1 MSCPGGSSFS
11 GPQRILSVVGK
22 VGSVQFMVGFQAGS
36 MGRADRGSQPGLGF
50 PYRCGDQSGQAGASC
65 TRKDCIDPATPH
77 QQQPVPATFVNGVN
91 LRARSKPKTGA
102 GSLAVLSV
110 RLSALAVCKPASLQQ
125 RVEDSKAEWMAVACL
140 QSVSPRD

>member
-102 GSLAVLSV
+102 GSLGWDSNPTPAGQAGHCGGSKTPD
-110 RLSALAVCKPASLQQ
+110 LAVDE
-125 RVEDSKAEWMAVACL
+125 VTW
-140 QSVSPRD
+140 